1 MRRLILTLSILSSIA
16 FATGGCDATVTDFVK
31 KAKPGTEREVPAQS
45 NSPNGI
51 KYSGGKLE
59 AASADIAAEATV
71 TPTNQLMTGGGIS
84 ARVGI
89 SRTRVR

>member
-1 MRRLILTLSILSSIA
+1 MKRLLFALSLLSLSVL
-16 FATGGCDATVTDFVK
+16 ATGCDATVTDFVK
-31 KAKPGTEREVPAQS
+31 KAKRAERDVPPQS

-51 KYSGGKLE
+51 KFSPGKLE

-71 TPTNQLMTGGGIS
+71 TPTNQLMQGGGIS

>member
-1 MRRLILTLSILSSIA
+1 MKRLILTLSILSSMSL
-16 FATGGCDATVTDFVK
+16 ATAGCDATVTNYVK
-31 KAKPGTEREVPAQS
+31 KAKKNEREVPDQS
-45 NSPNGI
+45 NSPNGL

-71 TPTNQLMTGGGIS
+71 TPTNQLMTGGGLS

>member
-1 MRRLILTLSILSSIA
+1 MKRLILTLSFLSLAA
-16 FATGGCDATVTDFVK
+16 FATAGCDATVTQYVK
-31 KAKPGTEREVPAQS
+31 KAKKSERDVPTQS
-45 NSPNGI
+45 DSSNGI

-71 TPTNQLMTGGGIS
+71 TPTNQLMTGGGLS